1 MPDRNEVILLS
12 GGHKGAEA
20 EFGRC
25 AERWGVREITY
36 SFEGHQMEHSGEVR
50 VLTPAELAQGDV
62 SMEIVSQHMGRSYTS
77 LEVIR
82 RVIQSM
88 YHVVAQSYEVYAV
101 GWIQP
106 DNTVMGGTGWGVEL
120 AKFFNRPV
128 SVFDQ
133 DKHAWFTWKSGA
145 WLPAAPTLPVR
156 PFGATGTRRL
166 TDSGREAIRD
176 LFHRSLG
183 PAPAPRARVA
193 ASPAPVPA
201 ARPAARPARA
211 VPKPRATKAKAARS
225 KLEPKSK
232 PGRRHK
238 RR

>member
-1 MPDRNEVILLS
+1 MPDRNKVTLLS

-36 SFEGHQMEHSGEVR
+36 SFEGHRMEHSGELR
-50 VLTPAELAQGDV
+50 MLGPDELARGDV

-77 LEVIR
+77 LELIR

-88 YHVVAQSYEVYAV
+88 YHVVANSYQVFAV
-101 GWIQP
+101 GWIQA

-120 AKFFNRPV
+120 AKFFNRPT

-133 DKHAWFTWKSGA
+133 DRNGWFSWKNGVWTA
-145 WLPAAPTLPVR
+145 DHPTLPER

-166 TDSGREAIRD
+166 TEAGRLAIQD
-176 LFHRSLG
+176 LFERSFG
-183 PAPAPRARVA
+183 PAPERRLPRPAPAAPRPASGARKPSRKPKPA
-193 ASPAPVPA
+193 AKPAP
-201 ARPAARPARA
+201 
-211 VPKPRATKAKAARS
+211 
-225 KLEPKSK
+225 
-232 PGRRHK
+232 RRK